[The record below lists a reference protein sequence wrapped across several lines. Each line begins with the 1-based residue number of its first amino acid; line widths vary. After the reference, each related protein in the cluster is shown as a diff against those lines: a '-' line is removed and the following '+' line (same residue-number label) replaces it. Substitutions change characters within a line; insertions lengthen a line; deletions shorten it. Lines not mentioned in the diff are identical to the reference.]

1 MTQQEETNP
10 VSYIPVLGA
19 IFEGLSQ
26 AFDALLAIGSD
37 MTPQVRET
45 AQKVVVSAIIVSQ
58 IAAQAAQMASS
69 NVRRMK

>member
-1 MTQQEETNP
+1 MTQPEETNP
-10 VSYIPVLGA
+10 VSSIPVLGA
-19 IFEGLSQ
+19 IFEGLSE

-45 AQKVVVSAIIVSQ
+45 AQQVVVSAIIVSQ

-69 NVRRMK
+69 NVRRIK